1 MATSTKRGGGPK
13 TDQGKSIASKNALT
27 HGLTAKRWLNDDE
40 KSFYEQCLA
49 QLTDDFAPQS
59 TIETL
64 LIAKMA
70 ECTVRL
76 ARTQQVETALYEL
89 AQAQAENPSRVIE
102 SYESDNPNL
111 EQEVIDAVHR
121 YSSREGQNKIDYWEI
136 ILELSA
142 INLSDISGWQYVK
155 DEMPKTYMYIIKQ
168 CQQENEDLKTFL
180 NRHSGDINGL
190 TPVKVIIV
198 AHNRNHEPEIL
209 TEEEINKDA
218 HRIASYKITDYLE
231 RKLKQFS
238 KERLIMSVIRELP
251 KRTELLKAAAT
262 PDPQK
267 LSLLQRYRTADDK
280 QFSKS
285 LGELL
290 ELQRR
295 RKEV

>member
-1 MATSTKRGGGPK
+1 MAKSTKRSGGPK
-13 TDQGKSIASKNALT
+13 TDQGKTIASKNALT

-49 QLTDDFAPQS
+49 QLTEDFAPQS

-70 ECTVRL
+70 ECTARL

-111 EQEVIDAVHR
+111 EREVIDAVHR
-121 YSSREGQNKIDYWEI
+121 YSSREGQNKIDYWGI
-136 ILELSA
+136 ILELNA
-142 INLSDISGWQYVK
+142 INLSDISGWQYVMDK
-155 DEMPKTYMYIIKQ
+155 MPETYMYIIKQ

-180 NRHSGDINGL
+180 NRHSGDINGIV
-190 TPVKVIIV
+190 PVKVIIV
-198 AHNRNHEPEIL
+198 AHNRHHESKIL
-209 TEEEINKDA
+209 SEEEINKDA
-218 HRIASYKITDYLE
+218 HRIASYKITEYLE

-238 KERLIMSVIRELP
+238 KERLIMSIIRELP

-290 ELQRR
+290 ELQKR
-295 RKEV
+295 RKEI